1 MRIHLCF
8 SFVAF
13 YHRFF
18 IHTLL
23 HCSYFFFSVHI
34 FLPITASPKPNQML
48 LLLSGINII
57 NVIIIIEKLLSHVVA
72 PYIFF
77 LNRESEHVK

>member
-1 MRIHLCF
+1 
-8 SFVAF
+8 
-13 YHRFF
+13 
-18 IHTLL
+18 
-23 HCSYFFFSVHI
+23 
-34 FLPITASPKPNQML
+34 ML